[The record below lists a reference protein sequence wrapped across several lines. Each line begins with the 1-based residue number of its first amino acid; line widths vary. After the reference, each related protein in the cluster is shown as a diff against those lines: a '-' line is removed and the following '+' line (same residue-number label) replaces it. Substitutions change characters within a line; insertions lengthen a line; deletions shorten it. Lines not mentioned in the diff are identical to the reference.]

1 MTIIT
6 RIQAKRDS
14 MTPTD
19 SEIGAFILEYPDEM
33 LNLSSV
39 ELAKKTGCSQSSVV
53 KFSQRLGYSTYQQLK
68 LAVSEANAL
77 KRRQPSGM
85 IHGTIEV
92 GDDYSTIRQ
101 KLIGSKVLSIDQTA
115 AANSA
120 DDFNRAIDCIDGAGR
135 IHLVG
140 VGASS
145 LVARDLSYKLTKL
158 GRNVLH
164 DSDSHIQMAAAS
176 TLRAGDLLIAFSDS
190 GNSLETVRIAETAR
204 QGGAVV
210 IAITGL
216 QDSALK
222 RIANMCLYTVAD
234 EDRARSSSITARDAQ
249 LMVIDLLFVLLV
261 QKQPDARNYV
271 RNSEIAA
278 SVLKVDPKKA

>member
-1 MTIIT
+1 MSVIS
-6 RIQAKRDS
+6 RIQAKRES

-19 SEIGAFILEYPDEM
+19 GEIAAFILENPDEM

-39 ELAKKTGCSQSSVV
+39 ALAKRTGCSQSSVV
-53 KFSQRLGYSTYQQLK
+53 KFSQRLGYSTYQKLK
-68 LAVSEANAL
+68 LAVSEANTL
-77 KRRQPSGM
+77 ERQSSSAM

-92 GDDYSTIRQ
+92 GDNFNTIRK
-101 KLIGSKVLSIDQTA
+101 KLIGSKMLSMDQTA
-115 AANSA
+115 AANSES
-120 DDFNRAIDCIDGAGR
+120 DFDKAIESINKAAR

-176 TLRAGDLLIAFSDS
+176 TLGARDVLIAFSHS

-204 QGGAVV
+204 QSGAMV
-210 IAITGL
+210 IAVTG
-216 QDSALK
+216 QHASALK
-222 RIANMCLYTVAD
+222 RVANMCLYTVAD
-234 EDRARSSSITARDAQ
+234 EDRVRSSAITARDAQ
-249 LMVIDLLFVLLV
+249 LTLIDLLFVLLV
-261 QKQPDARNYV
+261 QKQPDARNYIQK
-271 RNSEIAA
+271 SEAAA
-278 SVLKVDPKKA
+278 SKLKVNSSKS